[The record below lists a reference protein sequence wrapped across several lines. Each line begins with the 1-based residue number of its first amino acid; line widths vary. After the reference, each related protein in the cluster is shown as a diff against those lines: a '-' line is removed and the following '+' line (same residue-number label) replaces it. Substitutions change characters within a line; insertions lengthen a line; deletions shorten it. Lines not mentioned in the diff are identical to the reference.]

1 MRERGLQNRSTP
13 RIFIAATRQNDGK
26 TTASLGLLSLLKQR
40 FKRVGYMKPI
50 GQRYVEVEG
59 VKVDE
64 DTLLVNDTYHPNLPL
79 DAMSP
84 VAIDA
89 GFTRHYLSGGNPRE
103 IEQKVLTGFNRAAWE
118 QEFVVV
124 EGSGHAGVGS
134 VFHMSNAQVA
144 SLLDCKVVLVSRGGV
159 GGPLDEISLNLALF
173 EKYGVDVI
181 GAILNKVLP
190 DKIESLRPYAELG
203 LQRLGLPLLGIIPYS
218 RELKMPTLGQICADV
233 KGTWLAGEENRRL
246 RVGRISIGTASSK
259 NAERYMDPECLL
271 VTAGDREDLILSVM
285 GAESDSDRPPVA
297 GVVLTLGLVPPAG
310 LIKLMKQRKIPF
322 ISTDRD
328 SYEVVSII
336 NRMTIKTE
344 PGDHQ
349 KIDLIQNLF
358 EEHIDVEH
366 IIESAGMPDETGE
379 LPFE

>member
-1 MRERGLQNRSTP
+1 MQSGLQNRTTP

-26 TTASLGLLSLLKQR
+26 TTTSMGLLGLLKKR
-40 FKRVGYMKPI
+40 FRRVGYIKPI
-50 GQRYVEVEG
+50 GQRFIDVEG
-59 VKVDE
+59 QKIDE

-79 DAMSP
+79 EAMSP
-84 VAIDA
+84 VAVDS
-89 GFTRHYLSGGNPRE
+89 GFTRYYLSQGNPRE
-103 IEQKVLTGFNRAAWE
+103 IEQKILTGFNRAAWE
-118 QEFVVV
+118 QDFVVV

-144 SLLDCKVVLVSRGGV
+144 SLLNCKVIMVSGGGV

-181 GAILNKVLP
+181 GVILNKVLD

-218 RELKMPTLGQICADV
+218 RDLKMPTLGQIATGV
-233 KGTWLAGEENRRL
+233 KGTWIAGEENARL
-246 RVGRISIGTASSK
+246 RVGRLSIGTASSK

-271 VTAGDREDLILSVM
+271 VTAGDREDLILSVL
-285 GAESDSDRPPVA
+285 GADTDNARPPVA
-297 GVVLTLGLVPPAG
+297 GVLLTLGLLPPSG
-310 LIKLMKQRKIPF
+310 LLKLMKQKKIPF
-322 ISTDRD
+322 IGTDRD
-328 SYEVVSII
+328 SFEVVSAV
-336 NRMTIKTE
+336 NAMTVKTE

-358 EEHIDVEH
+358 EKHVDVEH
-366 IIESAGMPDETGE
+366 IIEAASMPNEPQE
-379 LPFE
+379 LPFS